1 MILTSATQK
10 LRAPGGLAPA
20 GPSPAMEGL
29 PLFMGMAGASLHMD
43 VRFLAFLLSHSAVT
57 ARARHHNARPTS
69 ITVYNP
75 SQ

>member
-1 MILTSATQK
+1 
-10 LRAPGGLAPA
+10 
-20 GPSPAMEGL
+20 MEGL